1 MSAGKFWRRAVRSE
15 PARSRASRG
24 GVCPLVR
31 RNRPRDQPGTEGGC
45 DFPHPLA
52 QGVGRVRRPRVGGRH
67 GAGEGGKGQGA
78 ARSVPEG
85 DFREDSGL
93 SFSAHLLRRPVIFL
107 SDLASTWAGARENR
121 SREREVDMVKW
132 TMVAMVAALAG
143 CAGMRTMG
151 DGDFA
156 SGHWIGEIDRD
167 GSLQPLLLDIARENG
182 AYRGRVQ
189 SVAGVPA
196 RTLENVE

>member
-1 MSAGKFWRRAVRSE
+1 MA
-15 PARSRASRG
+15 
-24 GVCPLVR
+24 
-31 RNRPRDQPGTEGGC
+31 
-45 DFPHPLA
+45 
-52 QGVGRVRRPRVGGRH
+52 
-67 GAGEGGKGQGA
+67 
-78 ARSVPEG
+78 
-85 DFREDSGL
+85 
-93 SFSAHLLRRPVIFL
+93 
-107 SDLASTWAGARENR
+107 
-121 SREREVDMVKW
+121 KW

-196 RTLENVE
+196 RALENVEVQGDRVRFETDKLRFVGQLKGSTLAGTVSHKPEDAPVGEFSVSAADRDRVVFSPASEWSPNDIQ